1 MRENEAK
8 ATGGDQRRRERRRG
22 APLRFRRGASILP
35 SLFTVG
41 NLFLGFWA
49 VVRAFHG
56 QYAEAAPLVF
66 WACLLDVLDG
76 RIARLTGTT
85 SDFGAEL
92 DSLADVVSFGVAP
105 AVLAYAWGFSTM
117 PRVGWLV
124 AFLFVVCGALRL
136 ARFNVQKSSVD
147 GRYFV
152 GLPIPAAA
160 AAVAALVNVAPAR
173 VEDRSHAVLWL
184 SLLIVLSFLMVS
196 TFRYWSFKNVD
207 LRSRRSYVNVV
218 GIAVLLVVFNMH
230 PEWVLLVIATA
241 FWLSG
246 PLVYLYGV
254 VFRRRPGSPPVVA
267 ASEAP

>member
-1 MRENEAK
+1 MTETSSDASSRPAVP
-8 ATGGDQRRRERRRG
+8 RR
-22 APLRFRRGASILP
+22 RFRRGASILP
-35 SLFTVG
+35 SLFTTG

-49 VVRAFHG
+49 IVRTLHG

-66 WACLLDVLDG
+66 WAILLDVLDG
-76 RIARLTGTT
+76 RIARMTGTT
-85 SDFGAEL
+85 SEFGAEL

-105 AVLAYAWGFSTM
+105 ALLAYSWGFSTL

-160 AAVAALVNVAPAR
+160 APVAALVNVSPAPVDEKA
-173 VEDRSHAVLWL
+173 HAVLWL
-184 SLLIVLSFLMVS
+184 SLLIILSFLMVS
-196 TFRYWSFKNVD
+196 TFRYTSFKKVD

-230 PEWVLLVIATA
+230 PEWCLLALATM

-246 PLVYLYGV
+246 PFGYLWGL
-254 VFRRRPGSPPVVA
+254 VFRRRASGPPPVVA
-267 ASEAP
+267 PSEAP